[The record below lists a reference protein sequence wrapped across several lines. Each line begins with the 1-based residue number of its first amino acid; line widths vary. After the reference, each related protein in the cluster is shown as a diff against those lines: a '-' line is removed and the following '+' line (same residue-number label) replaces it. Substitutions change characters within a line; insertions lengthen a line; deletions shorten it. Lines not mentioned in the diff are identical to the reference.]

1 MSYPNQDDENNTSQ
15 EKDSQLKAQKEMM
28 LKQVLSADARLRLN
42 NVRMVKP
49 DLADLV
55 ENYILNVTAQG
66 KISGQISDDQLKQ
79 ILLSAQQ
86 PKRDFKFNR
95 VWSQENIIKGKKA
108 RIFMKAVVY
117 REYAPDDDYAK
128 ILKVEDI
135 DEPKP
140 KQDEVIF
147 TNKAS
152 ALN

>member
-1 MSYPNQDDENNTSQ
+1 MSYPNQDDENNTQ

-28 LKQVLSADARLRLN
+28 LKQVLSSDARLRLN

-55 ENYILNVTAQG
+55 ENYILNLSVQG

-95 VWSQENIIKGKKA
+95 V
-108 RIFMKAVVY
+108 
-117 REYAPDDDYAK
+117 
-128 ILKVEDI
+128 
-135 DEPKP
+135 
-140 KQDEVIF
+140 
-147 TNKAS
+147 
-152 ALN
+152 

>member
-1 MSYPNQDDENNTSQ
+1 MSYPNQDDENKASQ
-15 EKDSQLKAQKEMM
+15 EKDSQLKAQKEIM

-55 ENYILNVTAQG
+55 ENYILNLSVQG

-95 VWSQENIIKGKKA
+95 V
-108 RIFMKAVVY
+108 
-117 REYAPDDDYAK
+117 
-128 ILKVEDI
+128 
-135 DEPKP
+135 
-140 KQDEVIF
+140 
-147 TNKAS
+147 
-152 ALN
+152 